1 MLVGVVGKTNTG
13 KSTFFSAVTL
23 ISIAIENRPFT
34 TIKPNRGIG
43 YLRSPCVCKDFNV
56 KDQPSNSICVEGTRL
71 IPIELLD
78 IAGLVPGA
86 WQGRGLGNMFLD
98 DIRKADALIHV
109 VDAAGA
115 TDEEG
120 QSCKPG
126 TRDPVKDVEFLD
138 YEISMWLVQ
147 IIKKDWR
154 KLVQVIDV
162 MKGSFVDALFDKL
175 SGLAIKKA
183 HVSEALRRTGLEV
196 EHVSKWSDD
205 DLLNLAST
213 LRKIAKPMV
222 IAANKIDLPY
232 AEENVKKL
240 KELGYPV
247 VPCCCEGELIL
258 RRAAERG
265 LINYTPGDKD
275 FTFKSPSITEEQKRV
290 LELIRNRVLAK
301 WGSTGVQQVMDT
313 AFFKLLQMIPVYPVE
328 DSESLS
334 NHKGKV
340 LPDVYLIPSGSNP
353 RQLAYLIHSDL
364 GDTFI
369 YAIDART
376 KKRLGED
383 YMLKE
388 RDVIKIISAKARS

>member
-13 KSTFFSAVTL
+13 KSTFFCAVTL
-23 ISIAIENRPFT
+23 IPVVIENRPFT
-34 TIKPNRGIG
+34 TIKANRGIG
-43 YLRSPCVCKDFNV
+43 YLRSPCVCGDFNV
-56 KDQPSNSICVEGTRL
+56 KDTPSNSICIDGIRL

-86 WQGRGLGNMFLD
+86 WQGKGLGNMFLD

-120 QSCKPG
+120 QSSKPG

-147 IIKKDWR
+147 IVKKDWR
-154 KLVQVIDV
+154 KLVQVVDV
-162 MKGSFVDALFDKL
+162 MKGNFVDALTDRL
-175 SGLAIKKA
+175 SGLSIKKA

-196 EHVSKWSDD
+196 EHVSKWTDN
-205 DLLNLAST
+205 DLLNLIST

-222 IAANKIDLPY
+222 IAANKIDLPF
-232 AEENVKKL
+232 AEENVKRL
-240 KELGYPV
+240 RELGYPV

-258 RRAAERG
+258 RRAVERG
-265 LINYTPGDKD
+265 LISYTPGDKD
-275 FTFKSPSITEEQKRV
+275 FIYKSTSITDEQKRV
-290 LELIRNRVLAK
+290 LEIIRSKVLFK

-313 AFFKLLQMIPVYPVE
+313 AFFKLLQMMPVYPVE
-328 DSESLS
+328 DIEALAD
-334 NHKGKV
+334 HKGRV
-340 LPDVYLIPSGSNP
+340 LPDVFLIPQGSNP

-369 YAIDART
+369 YAVDART

-383 YMLKE
+383 YVLKE
-388 RDVIKIISAKARS
+388 RDVIKIISAKART